1 MATLSIPFSIKNSCD
16 LILNSV
22 RNSSLN
28 STIQET
34 PFSSYL
40 TIRKTLNK
48 SFPTFQQN
56 CVEPFPIFDAD
67 QNEAEIVTLKQ
78 KLKDVQESNDNL
90 KNDYSEA
97 VDDSE
102 QCRIQIKNLGTIID
116 AMKKEY
122 EENYM
127 KKIITDSK
135 NKDMIIEQLKVDKDN
150 IEKDLE
156 TAENS

>member
-1 MATLSIPFSIKNSCD
+1 MT
-16 LILNSV
+16 NSV

-28 STIQET
+28 FTIQET
-34 PFSSYL
+34 PFSIYL

-48 SFPTFQQN
+48 SSPTFQQN
-56 CVEPFPIFDAD
+56 CVKPLPIFDAD

-90 KNDYSEA
+90 KNDNSEA

-116 AMKKEY
+116 VMKNEY

-156 TAENS
+156 TAKNS